1 MLHDQQAVFVTH
13 VINDPLHF
21 IAVLTNK
28 ALAPSHEASA
38 IVLSVPVDFEFS
50 VKVSDLIAAT
60 VFAKGNHAPLV
71 IFGVV
76 ADFMAYATHICIERV
91 RVLEVIVFPFHA
103 SSLSLLNT
111 MIRYWFTQSTTLVNF
126 LKIIVATTSNNPED
140 NVMETEAFSRVVKI
154 VGSKVKIA
162 QQCGVSPQ
170 VVQKWKSVVP
180 AKHVV
185 KLEKLT
191 GGEVRR
197 EELRPD
203 VFYD

>member
-1 MLHDQQAVFVTH
+1 
-13 VINDPLHF
+13 
-21 IAVLTNK
+21 
-28 ALAPSHEASA
+28 
-38 IVLSVPVDFEFS
+38 
-50 VKVSDLIAAT
+50 
-60 VFAKGNHAPLV
+60 
-71 IFGVV
+71 
-76 ADFMAYATHICIERV
+76 
-91 RVLEVIVFPFHA
+91 
-103 SSLSLLNT
+103 